1 MMLNACRLLCLPMLL
16 IAIVTTACPV
26 WADDAAAYK
35 LTGKAALPEKTPDWF
50 IGGELDLTRAAVQVY
65 RDNNDFPLVAEATV
79 AKDGSFS
86 VSIDKKGKYLLFISI
101 PHEQAGDEEI
111 DMLLWAYA
119 EKEFKVEKNDRE
131 IDLGTLELSLQ
142 NVLMPGDKA
151 PEWVGKSYEGKEIK
165 LSDFRGKYVL
175 IDFWATWCAPCIA
188 EMPNLKKT
196 YQDFGGDRFEVIGL
210 NLDEDIKDAIAFQ
223 KKRPSAYT
231 QVHLGAG
238 WEEETAT
245 RDYGVDGIPTIM
257 LIGPDGSIIAR
268 DLRGQ
273 AIYNAVK
280 KALNKV
286 E

>member
-1 MMLNACRLLCLPMLL
+1 MMLNAYRLLCSPMLL
-16 IAIVTTACPV
+16 MIFMMTACPV
-26 WADDAAAYK
+26 SAEDAAAYK

-50 IGGELDLTRAAVQVY
+50 IGGELDLTGATVQVY
-65 RDNNDFPLVAEATV
+65 RDNNDFPLIAEVNV

-86 VSIDKKGKYLLFISI
+86 VSVDKKGKYLLFISI
-101 PHEQAGDEEI
+101 PHEQADDEEI

-119 EKEFKVEKNDRE
+119 EKELKVKKNDRE
-131 IDLGTLELSLQ
+131 VDLGTLELGLQ

-151 PEWVGKSYEGKEIK
+151 PEWVGKSYEGKEIR

-196 YQDFGGDRFEVIGL
+196 YQNFGGDRFEVIGL
-210 NLDEDIKDAIAFQ
+210 NLDEDINDAIAFQ
-223 KKRPSAYT
+223 KKKPSAYT
-231 QVHLGAG
+231 QVHLGAA

-245 RDYGVDGIPTIM
+245 RDYGVDGIPMIM
-257 LIGPDGSIIAR
+257 LIGPDGTILSR

-273 AIYNAVK
+273 AIYDTVK
-280 KALNKV
+280 KALEKD